1 MNLRRLLTLVVTA
14 APLIQAEALS
24 LRQALDLADQTHPH
38 LRAGEA
44 QIDGARAGITTARA
58 YPNPAF
64 DFLAGRQ
71 TARQLSAEP
80 GVVPSSF
87 YGITNPLE
95 LGALRPSRIQLAQ
108 RGEQSS
114 LAALDEI
121 RLGVLSGVRRSYF
134 QALRHKS
141 EIDIATDNLRL
152 VEELRRRIQVR
163 VDVGEAG
170 RLELA
175 RADAEVA
182 LARTVSNTSRLR
194 LAGAL
199 AELRAAV
206 GATLAQDLELT
217 GALDPPMNLPSL
229 DDLRQAA
236 INQHPSLLLT
246 RAEVRR
252 AEARISYESA
262 LKRPQPFLRTEI
274 DYAPDNPTYRVG
286 LSLPIPA
293 WNKRQGPI
301 AEAAA
306 ALRAATS
313 LAQARQIEI
322 LAALE
327 GAYERYQLA
336 SQQIAAFEQNL
347 VRQAQEALT
356 AAEAAYQ
363 LGERGII
370 EVLDAQRVLHGVR
383 TDFLNAQFDRQLA
396 LIDLDQLRG
405 VDLRR

>member
-1 MNLRRLLTLVVTA
+1 
-14 APLIQAEALS
+14 
-24 LRQALDLADQTHPH
+24 
-38 LRAGEA
+38 
-44 QIDGARAGITTARA
+44 
-58 YPNPAF
+58 
-64 DFLAGRQ
+64 
-71 TARQLSAEP
+71 
-80 GVVPSSF
+80 
-87 YGITNPLE
+87 
-95 LGALRPSRIQLAQ
+95 
-108 RGEQSS
+108 

-121 RLGVLSGVRRSYF
+121 RLGVLSGVRRTYF
-134 QALRHKS
+134 QALRHKN
-141 EIDIATDNLRL
+141 EIDIAAENLRL

-182 LARTVSNTSRLR
+182 LARTLSSTSRLR

-199 AELRAAV
+199 AELRAAA
-206 GATLAQDLELT
+206 GATLAPDLELT
-217 GALDPPMNLPSL
+217 GALDPAMNLPPL
-229 DDLRQAA
+229 DDLRQTA

-286 LSLPIPA
+286 PSLPIPA
-293 WNKRQGPI
+293 WNTRQGPI

-322 LAALE
+322 LATLE

-336 SQQIAAFEQNL
+336 SQQIAAFEQSL

-405 VDLRR
+405 IDLRRTTP